1 MVRVTSTCYG
11 DRVKWLSMPPTR
23 RDFLGA
29 AIAATAAAAAPAP
42 FSPDFATALDAAAA
56 IKAKRISSVELTEL
70 AFRRM
75 DRYNPKINA
84 VILEFR
90 AASLARAREADQAL
104 AKKQWWGPFHGVP
117 VTVKESYGMEGVP
130 TTAGLPQYK
139 DFRPKQN
146 AIAVDRILRAGAIV
160 IGKTNVPVML
170 ADLQSYNPI
179 YGTSNNPWDLA
190 RTPGGSTGGGA
201 AALAAGLG
209 HLTLGSDIG
218 GSIRIPSHFCG
229 IYGHK
234 PTLELVSTLGHVP
247 PFVDPA
253 PAKLVDLSVCGPMA
267 RSAEDL
273 RVALEAIGG
282 PAGPAAKAYRWSLPA
297 PRRTRLADFRV
308 GCILDDPLCR
318 VGSDVRGVLE
328 SAVEKIEK
336 AGVRVDRGWPAGVN
350 FGEQLNTYLFLLYA
364 VMAPRFA
371 PEVQEALRAAY
382 RANPKNVAGAALVE
396 PHSRWLDETAK
407 RLAARAVWEQ
417 YFRDHDIFLM
427 PVAFVPAFPH
437 DHSEPFDQRKLDT
450 PEGKRPYPDI
460 TPWIMPPTLSGCPA
474 TVAPAG
480 RTAAG
485 LPVGI
490 QIMGP
495 YLEDATTIEFARLI
509 ADVVGGFVPPN
520 GFTA

>member
-1 MVRVTSTCYG
+1 MRAN
-11 DRVKWLSMPPTR
+11 R
-23 RDFLGA
+23 REFLGA
-29 AIAATAAAAAPAP
+29 AIATAAAAAAP
-42 FSPDFATALDAAAA
+42 RSFSPDFATATDAAQA
-56 IKAKRISSVELTEL
+56 IRAKRISSVELTEL
-70 AFRRM
+70 AFRRI
-75 DRYNPKINA
+75 DKYNPKINA

-90 AASLARAREADQAL
+90 EQAMARAREADQAM
-104 AKKQWWGPFHGVP
+104 ARRQPWGPFHGVP
-117 VTVKESYGMEGVP
+117 ITVKESYGMAGVP
-130 TTAGLPQYK
+130 TTAGLIQYK
-139 DFRPKQN
+139 DFRPKGN
-146 AIAVDRILRAGAIV
+146 AVAVDRVLRAGAII
-160 IGKTNVPVML
+160 IGKTNVPVNL

-179 YGTSNNPWDLA
+179 YGTSNNPWDLS

-234 PTLELVSTLGHVP
+234 PTLELVPTTGHVP
-247 PFVDPA
+247 PFIDPA
-253 PAKLVDLSVCGPMA
+253 PAKFVDLSVCGPMG

-282 PAGPAAKAYRWSLPA
+282 PADSDAKAYRWSLPTT
-297 PRRTRLADFRV
+297 RRTRLAEFRV
-308 GCILDDPLCR
+308 GCVLDDPMCWP
-318 VGSDVRGVLE
+318 GSDVRAVLE
-328 SAVEKIEK
+328 SALARIEK
-336 AGVRVDRGWPAGVN
+336 AGVRVDRGWPSGFN
-350 FGEQLNTYLFLLYA
+350 FAEHLNTYLFLLYA
-364 VMAPRFA
+364 VMAPRF
-371 PEVQEALRAAY
+371 PPQVQEALRAAFH
-382 RANPKNVAGAALVE
+382 ANPRNVAGAALVE
-396 PHSRWLDETAK
+396 PHARWQEETAK
-407 RLAARAVWEQ
+407 RLAARAVWED
-417 YFRDHDIFLM
+417 YFRDHDVFLM

-450 PEGKRPYPDI
+450 PEGKRPYTDI

-495 YLEDATTIEFARLI
+495 YLEDATPIEFARLI
-509 ADVVGGFVPPN
+509 GDVVGGFEPPKGYEGN
-520 GFTA
+520 

>member
-1 MVRVTSTCYG
+1 MT
-11 DRVKWLSMPPTR
+11 PTR
-23 RDFLGA
+23 REFFGA
-29 AIAATAAAAAPAP
+29 TIAAAASTALLSAAP
-42 FSPDFATALDAAAA
+42 SPVTLDFATALDAAAA

-70 AFRRM
+70 AFRRI
-75 DRYNPKINA
+75 DRYNSKINA
-84 VILEFR
+84 IILELR
-90 AASLARAREADQAL
+90 QQALARARQADQAL

-117 VTVKESYGMEGVP
+117 VSVKESYGMEGVP
-130 TTAGLPQYK
+130 TTAGVPDYK
-139 DFRPKQN
+139 DFRPTKN
-146 AIAVDRILRAGAIV
+146 ATAVDRILRAGAI
-160 IGKTNVPVML
+160 ITGKTNVPVML
-170 ADLQSYNPI
+170 GDLQSYNPI

-234 PTLELVSTLGHVP
+234 PTLELVSSIGHVP

-253 PAKLVDLSVCGPMA
+253 PAKFVDLSVCGPMA

-282 PAGPAAKAYRWSLPA
+282 PAGPDAKAYRWSLPA
-297 PRRTRLADFRV
+297 PRHAKLTDFRV

-328 SAVEKIEK
+328 NAVARIEK
-336 AGVRVDRGWPAGVN
+336 AGARVDRGWPAGVN
-350 FGEQLNTYLFLLYA
+350 FGEQLNTYLYLLYA
-364 VMAPRFA
+364 VMAPRFP
-371 PEVQEALRAAY
+371 PEAQEALRAAY
-382 RANPKNVAGAALVE
+382 RVDPKNAGGAALVE
-396 PHSRWLDETAK
+396 PHARWSSETAK
-407 RLAARAVWEQ
+407 RLAARTVWEA
-417 YFRDHDIFLM
+417 YFRDHDVFLM

-450 PEGKRPYPDI
+450 PEGKRPYTDI
-460 TPWIMPPTLSGCPA
+460 TPWIMPPTLTGCPA

-495 YLEDATTIEFARLI
+495 YLEDATPIEFARLI
-509 ADVVGGFVPPN
+509 ADVVGGFEAPKAFV
-520 GFTA
+520 G